1 LSERWGKT
9 LINGEKSI
17 ITGKKLAISENLRI
31 FAD

>member
-1 LSERWGKT
+1 VRGGDKSFF
-9 LINGEKSI
+9 GEKSI